1 MNHAIF
7 VIPAYALGILLPLGL
22 AAQAAIRLRG
32 ARRTLA
38 VLEPQGR
45 MGRRA

>member
-7 VIPAYALGILLPLGL
+7 VIPAYALGILLPLML
-22 AAQAAIRLRG
+22 AVQAAFRLRS

-38 VLEPQGR
+38 VLEPHGR
-45 MGRRA
+45 TGRRA